1 MSAAHRR
8 ELATQVVARKGCSQR
23 QACRFFG
30 LHRAT
35 YRYRPKWPSLARQQ
49 AEQAVVDLSLEH
61 AELGGDKIAA
71 MARRDGHRISNRRVR
86 QLRAEECLTVPP
98 PVKKQSRRGESTGQ
112 LPQKAAY
119 RGHVWTWDFI
129 HDWTVKGGAFR
140 VLSVVDEFTREAHTL
155 HVDRHIGSGKVREEL
170 ARLVAEHGAPA
181 YIRSDNG
188 PEFVAR
194 SLQQWLADA
203 GIKTLYIDPGSPWQ
217 NGYVESFHDK
227 FRRECLARELFYTL
241 TEARVVIGDWRHKFN
256 FVRPHRSL
264 KMKTPVE
271 YAAMNQPRGG
281 PGVRTAA

>member
-23 QACRFFG
+23 QVCRFFG
-30 LHRAT
+30 MHRAT
-35 YRYRPKWPSLARQQ
+35 YRYRPKWPRLARQQ
-49 AEQAVVDLSLEH
+49 AQQAVVDLSLEH

-71 MARRDGHRISNRRVR
+71 LARRDGHRVSNRRVR
-86 QLRAEECLTVPP
+86 QLRTEECLTVPP
-98 PVKKQSRRGESTGQ
+98 PVKKQSRRGQSTGK

-140 VLSVVDEFTREAHTL
+140 VLSVVDEFTREVHTL
-155 HVDRHIGSGKVREEL
+155 HVDRRIGSGKVREEL

-194 SLQQWLADA
+194 SLQQWLAEA

-241 TEARVVIGDWRHKFN
+241 TEARVVIGDWRYKFN
-256 FVRPHRSL
+256 HVRPHRSL
-264 KMKTPVE
+264 GMKTPLE
-271 YAAMNQPRGG
+271 YAALHQPCGG
-281 PGVRTAA
+281 PGARSVA

>member
-1 MSAAHRR
+1 VSAAHRR
-8 ELATQVVARKGCSQR
+8 ELATQVVSGKGCSQR

-35 YRYRPKWPSLARQQ
+35 YRYRPKWPRLARQQ
-49 AEQAVVDLSLEH
+49 AEQAVAELSLEH

-98 PVKKQSRRGESTGQ
+98 PVKKQSRRGESTGR

-194 SLQQWLADA
+194 SLQQWLAGA

-227 FRRECLARELFYTL
+227 LRRECLARELFYTL

-256 FVRPHRSL
+256 LVRPHRSL
-264 KMKTPVE
+264 KMKTPAE
-271 YAAMNQPRGG
+271 YAALHQPGG
-281 PGVRTAA
+281 SPGVRTAA

>member
-35 YRYRPKWPSLARQQ
+35 YRYRPKWPRLARQQ

-98 PVKKQSRRGESTGQ
+98 PVKKQSRRGESTGR

-140 VLSVVDEFTREAHTL
+140 VLSVVDEYTRETHAL

-194 SLQQWLADA
+194 NLQQWLADA

-227 FRRECLARELFYTL
+227 FRRECLAREMFYTL
-241 TEARVVIGDWRHKFN
+241 SEARVVIGDWRRKFN
-256 FVRPHRSL
+256 LVRPHRSL
-264 KMKTPVE
+264 KMKTPAE
-271 YAAMNQPRGG
+271 YAALHQPGG
-281 PGVRTAA
+281 SSGVRTAA

>member
-1 MSAAHRR
+1 MPNWAATR
-8 ELATQVVARKGCSQR
+8 SR
-23 QACRFFG
+23 QWRG
-30 LHRAT
+30 
-35 YRYRPKWPSLARQQ
+35 
-49 AEQAVVDLSLEH
+49 
-61 AELGGDKIAA
+61 
-71 MARRDGHRISNRRVR
+71 RDGHRISNRRVR

-119 RGHVWTWDFI
+119 RGHIWTWDFI

-155 HVDRHIGSGKVREEL
+155 HVDCHIGAGKVREEL
-170 ARLVAEHGAPA
+170 ARLVAGHGAPA

-227 FRRECLARELFYTL
+227 FRRECLAREMFHTL
-241 TEARVVIGDWRHKFN
+241 TEARVVIGDWRCKFN
-256 FVRPHRSL
+256 LVRPHRSL
-264 KMKTPVE
+264 KMKTPAE
-271 YAAMNQPRGG
+271 YAALHQPGG
-281 PGVRTAA
+281 SPGVRTAA